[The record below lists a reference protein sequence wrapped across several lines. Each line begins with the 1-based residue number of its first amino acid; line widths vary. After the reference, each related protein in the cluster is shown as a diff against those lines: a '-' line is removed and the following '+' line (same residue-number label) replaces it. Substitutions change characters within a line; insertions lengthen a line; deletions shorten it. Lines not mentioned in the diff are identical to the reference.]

1 MDKMNIELDD
11 SQTEI
16 LERIENIKRIF
27 LEKSDRL
34 NKSVIIR
41 ENELTAEITRISAE
55 KNNLIKDNQNLRESI
70 SVWQKR
76 ISLSINKI
84 KDDN

>member
-1 MDKMNIELDD
+1 MDKKNIELDD

-16 LERIENIKRIF
+16 LDRIANIKRSF

-34 NKSVIIR
+34 NKSMITR
-41 ENELTAEITRISAE
+41 ENKLSAEITRISAE
-55 KNNLIKDNQNLRESI
+55 KNNLMKDNQNLRESI

-76 ISLSINKI
+76 ISMSINKI

>member
-34 NKSVIIR
+34 NKSMIIR